1 MIFSGKNALLLGL
14 KEDHISFSDKLIT
27 LSETSKMKLYLM
39 NFVIK
44 IESVFGI
51 EQAK

>member
-1 MIFSGKNALLLGL
+1 MIFSGKNTLLLGL
-14 KEDHISFSDKLIT
+14 KEDNILFSDKLLT
-27 LSETSKMKLYLM
+27 LSETSKMKSYLM

-51 EQAK
+51 EKAN

>member
-1 MIFSGKNALLLGL
+1 MIFSEKNALLLGL
-14 KEDHISFSDKLIT
+14 KEDNISLSDNLLT
-27 LSETSKMKLYLM
+27 LSETSEMKLYLM

-51 EQAK
+51 EPAN